1 MEKGGAQQCDQQ
13 STGPRN
19 PPNHRLSPPLSIRRH
34 GCSRRATRWEPAVGT
49 WRASAWS
56 TLIQQITRNGEVIV
70 MFFAALA
77 SGQPFM
83 MQYVKELEMTDEQK
97 AVAYGI
103 ATDAQKAMAKRQR
116 RFVVLRRPYYPNM
129 EEMTAAMNWLAE
141 RGFGKA
147 PKTVQIEGSVTAGF
161 KMVFRRW
168 APGTDPASLPL
179 AEMPKQIVVSERKM
193 LEAPKNHHQN
203 DSG

>member
-1 MEKGGAQQCDQQ
+1 MAVPEGQQDGSRPSGHGAQAPGAHD
-13 STGPRN
+13 STD
-19 PPNHRLSPPLSIRRH
+19 H
-34 GCSRRATRWEPAVGT
+34 A
-49 WRASAWS
+49 
-56 TLIQQITRNGEVIV
+56 RNGEVIV

-179 AEMPKQIVVSERKM
+179 AEMPKQIVSSSKIPDFP
-193 LEAPKNHHQN
+193 APPGK
-203 DSG
+203 SGPKDGAR

>member
-1 MEKGGAQQCDQQ
+1 M
-13 STGPRN
+13 
-19 PPNHRLSPPLSIRRH
+19 
-34 GCSRRATRWEPAVGT
+34 
-49 WRASAWS
+49 
-56 TLIQQITRNGEVIV
+56 IQQITRDGEVIV

-83 MQYVKELEMTDEQK
+83 MRYVKELEMTDEQK

-116 RFVVLRRPYYPNM
+116 RFVVLRRPYYPSM

-147 PKTVQIEGSVTAGF
+147 PKTVQIEGTVTSGF

-168 APGTDPASLPL
+168 APGTDPASLPP
-179 AEMPKQIVVSERKM
+179 AEMPKQIVTSARVLDVK
-193 LEAPKNHHQN
+193 PTNDKNGRH
-203 DSG
+203 